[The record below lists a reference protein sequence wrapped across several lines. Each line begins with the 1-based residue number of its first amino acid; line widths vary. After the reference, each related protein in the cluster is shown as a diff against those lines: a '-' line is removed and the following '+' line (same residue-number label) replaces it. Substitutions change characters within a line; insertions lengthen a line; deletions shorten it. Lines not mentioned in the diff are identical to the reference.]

1 MRAVVVAEYGGPD
14 VLSVA
19 DLADQ
24 RPGPGE
30 IAVRVA
36 VAGVNFIDVYQRS
49 GVYRDALPFVA
60 GVEGAGTVAALGPGV
75 TGLTVGE
82 RVGWVNQPGSYA
94 ERIVLPAARAVR
106 LPATVSDRQAASV
119 LLQGMT
125 AHYLTHDVHRVR
137 PGDTVLVH
145 AAAGGTGL
153 LLTSLATALGG
164 RVIGTVSTAAK
175 EAAARAAGAAEVI
188 RYRDTDVATAVRE
201 LTGGAGVDVVYDGIG
216 GPTFEASLASVR
228 PRGMLAVFGQAG
240 GPVPPLDV
248 QRLNAAGSIFLT
260 RPNLAHYIGDPAEL
274 ARRAGAVLDHVQAGT
289 LAANHGGDYPLD
301 RAGDAHAD
309 LEAGRT
315 TGKLLLEL

>member
-14 VLSVA
+14 VLRVA
-19 DLADQ
+19 ELADP

-36 VAGVNFIDVYQRS
+36 AAGVNFIDVYQRS

-60 GVEGAGTVAALGPGV
+60 GVEGAGTVAAIGPGV
-75 TGLTVGE
+75 TGLAVGE
-82 RVGWVNQPGSYA
+82 RVGWVNLPGSYA
-94 ERIVLPAARAVR
+94 ELIVIPAARAVR
-106 LPATVSDRQAASV
+106 LPASVSDRQAASV

-153 LLTSLATALGG
+153 LLTRLATALGG
-164 RVIGTVSTAAK
+164 RVIGTVSTEAK

-188 RYRDTDVATAVRE
+188 RYRDTDVALAVRE
-201 LTGGAGVDVVYDGIG
+201 LTDGAGVDVVYDGIG
-216 GPTFEASLASVR
+216 GPTFDASLASVR

-248 QRLNAAGSIFLT
+248 QWLNAAGSVFLT
-260 RPNLAHYIGDPAEL
+260 RPNLAHYIADPDEL
-274 ARRAGAVLDHVQAGT
+274 ASRARAVFDYVEAGD
-289 LAANHGGDYPLD
+289 LAANHGGDYPIE
-301 RAGDAHAD
+301 RAADAHAD